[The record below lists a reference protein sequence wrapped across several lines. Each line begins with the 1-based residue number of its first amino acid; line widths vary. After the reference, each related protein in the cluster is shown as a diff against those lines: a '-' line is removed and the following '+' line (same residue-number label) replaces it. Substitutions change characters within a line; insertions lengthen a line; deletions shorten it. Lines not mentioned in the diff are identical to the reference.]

1 MTPHTIALTLTER
14 GIKTPSGKDKWNATT
29 VRRILTN
36 EKYKGD
42 ALLQKEFTVDFLT
55 KKTKKNCGEIPQYYI
70 EDDHEAIID
79 PAVFDLVQQEIERR
93 NTGTSRYSGVSI
105 FSSKVK
111 CAECGSWYGAK
122 VWHSTDKYRKVIYR
136 CNHKYGKKRC
146 ITLHIT
152 EEEIKV
158 LFLNAVNRLLK
169 QRDELIANVKLIC
182 KVVSDTSELET
193 KRTKYA
199 DEMTLVAD
207 MVQAAMVENAR
218 VSLDQNEYRRRNDE
232 LASRFEAAKK
242 KYNEL
247 SEQIAEREIRE
258 QNLRLFQETLESMK
272 GTITEFDGALWG
284 ALVDYITVYEDG
296 SRTVTFRDGTTI

>member
-1 MTPHTIALTLTER
+1 M
-14 GIKTPSGKDKWNATT
+14 
-29 VRRILTN
+29 
-36 EKYKGD
+36 
-42 ALLQKEFTVDFLT
+42 
-55 KKTKKNCGEIPQYYI
+55 
-70 EDDHEAIID
+70 
-79 PAVFDLVQQEIERR
+79 
-93 NTGTSRYSGVSI
+93 
-105 FSSKVK
+105 
-111 CAECGSWYGAK
+111 
-122 VWHSTDKYRKVIYR
+122 
-136 CNHKYGKKRC
+136 
-146 ITLHIT
+146 
-152 EEEIKV
+152 